1 MSYSATLTLP
11 KGCTKVQEQEMMY
24 LEGGGTGTLIKSER
38 LYRLKASDCL
48 DIRDRLTETATAA
61 TEVALLLADMYGIQF
76 AIASAAVAALTVSAA
91 VFFDRAAQ
99 GNGAAIYRYTYADD
113 GATVNPSI
121 TGTYTEYGFVRL

>member
-48 DIRDRLTETATAA
+48 DIRD
-61 TEVALLLADMYGIQF
+61 
-76 AIASAAVAALTVSAA
+76 
-91 VFFDRAAQ
+91 
-99 GNGAAIYRYTYADD
+99 
-113 GATVNPSI
+113 
-121 TGTYTEYGFVRL
+121 